1 MHIEFVSSIDS
12 TNSELMR
19 RAAAGDYSTVCLVAK
34 EQTAGRGRLGRAWL
48 SDAHALTFS
57 IGLPLSPL
65 DWSGLSLAVG
75 LCIAES
81 LHPRIQIK
89 WPNDLWVDSQKLAGI
104 LIETTAIKDAPVSE
118 RYAVIGVG
126 INLEAPAAATTQA
139 ALDAKA
145 APIGL
150 RELSPSATTES
161 VLQAILLPLQD
172 AIKHFEQHG
181 WKPYAAGFAKRD
193 ALQGLSIK
201 VSSGIAG
208 QYLGIG
214 DQGALM
220 LQTVSGLQTI
230 ISHEV
235 SVCR

>member
-1 MHIEFVSSIDS
+1 MNIEFVSSIDS

-48 SDAHALTFS
+48 SDTHSLMFS
-57 IGLPLSPL
+57 LGLPLAPV

-75 LCIAES
+75 VSIAES

-89 WPNDLWVDSQKLAGI
+89 WPNDLWVDGQKLAGI
-104 LIETTAIKDAPVSE
+104 LIETTTIKDAPIGE

-126 INLEAPAAATTQA
+126 INLEAPEAATVQA

-145 APIGL
+145 TPVGL
-150 RELSPSATTES
+150 RELIPSITLDSALERL
-161 VLQAILLPLQD
+161 LQPLAD
-172 AIKHFEQHG
+172 SIKNFEQHG
-181 WKPYAAGFAKRD
+181 WKPYAASFANRD
-193 ALQGLSIK
+193 ALQGLSIEL
-201 VSSGIAG
+201 SSGMAG
-208 QYLGIG
+208 KYMGLS
-214 DQGALM
+214 DAGALM
-220 LQTVSGLQTI
+220 LQTDTRLETI